1 MPHIPQI
8 LRVQELIYDLP
19 VSRVMTR
26 DVIALTPQTPMR
38 ELKELLRVR
47 RISGTPV
54 VEEGR
59 LVGVISVEDL
69 IKALE
74 RGEIDAPVCEKM
86 TRRVITIQ
94 PQESIIEAVKKF
106 ARCKIGRLPV
116 VDEQGRLVGILTG
129 GDITRGLLEAIGLN
143 DQDEEKSRFQS
154 RPALEDLASD
164 ETVLRLR
171 YRVQGGDFKGGGRA
185 SSRLKTALQRL
196 GVDAQTVRRVAIA
209 AYEGEM
215 NLIIHTGC
223 GGELAAEITPGRIR
237 LVAEDAGPGIADVD
251 QAMQPGY
258 STAPNW
264 IRELGF
270 GAGMGLFNI
279 KRCADR
285 MELSSTPGV
294 VTRLEAIFL
303 CPAGPAPDAAGEA
316 AERRETA

>member
-8 LRVQELIYDLP
+8 SRVQALIYDLP

-26 DVIALTPQTPMR
+26 DVIALTPLTLMR

-54 VEEGR
+54 VEGGR

-69 IKALE
+69 VKALE
-74 RGEIDAPVCEKM
+74 RGEIDLPVCERM

-94 PQESIIEAVKKF
+94 PQESVIEAVKKF
-106 ARCKIGRLPV
+106 AQCKVGRLPV
-116 VDEQGRLVGILTG
+116 VDDQGRLVGILTG
-129 GDITRGLLEAIGLN
+129 GDITRGLLEAIGLS
-143 DQDEEKSRFQS
+143 DQDEERSRFQS

-164 ETVLRLR
+164 ETLVRLK

-185 SSRLKTALQRL
+185 SSRLKTALLRL
-196 GVDAQTVRRVAIA
+196 GVDAQTVRRAAIA

-215 NLIIHTGC
+215 NLIIHTGG
-223 GGELAAEITPGRIR
+223 GGELSAEITPGRIR
-237 LVAEDAGPGIADVD
+237 LLAEDAGPGIADVER
-251 QAMQPGY
+251 AMQPGF

-270 GAGMGLFNI
+270 GAGMGLCNI
-279 KRCADR
+279 RRCADR
-285 MELSSTPGV
+285 MELCSTPGAG
-294 VTRLEAIFL
+294 TRLEAIFL
-303 CPAGPAPDAAGEA
+303 SPEAPAPAAAGEA
-316 AERRETA
+316 AQKGGTA